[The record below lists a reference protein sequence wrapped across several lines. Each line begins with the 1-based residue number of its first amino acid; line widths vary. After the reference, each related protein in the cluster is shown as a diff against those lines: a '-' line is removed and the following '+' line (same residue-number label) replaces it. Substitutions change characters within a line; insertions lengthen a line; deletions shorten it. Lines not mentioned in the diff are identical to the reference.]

1 MDFIDSEYISKISSR
16 LEKFKKIKTD
26 TYTFRCPFCGD
37 SSTNKNKTRG
47 YFYRIG
53 VNLNYKCHNCGESL
67 SFSTFLKKF
76 DSELHRYYSLD
87 KFAKKQSNS
96 TKELAT
102 TKVKFEAPIFK
113 EKLDLPKASENPRA
127 KKYLEDRNINPNNFY
142 YAAKFREWTNT
153 KKFTFNN
160 INYDE
165 DRIVIPLYSPD
176 KKLFGFIGRSISSN
190 DVKYI
195 TIILNDSFSKIYGLD
210 KVNSSKKVYVL
221 EGAFDSEFIPNSIAM
236 CGADANI
243 DNLSFNDVVFV
254 FDNEPRNREICSRME
269 KIINQEKQIVIWPSY
284 LKEKDI
290 NLMVL
295 AGHDPVEII
304 NSNVYSGLQAK
315 VKFIEWKKV

>member
-26 TYTFRCPFCGD
+26 TYNFRCPFCGD

-47 YFYRIG
+47 YFYKIG

-67 SFSTFLKKF
+67 SFATFLKRF
-76 DSELHRYYSLD
+76 DPELYRFYSLD
-87 KFAKKQSNS
+87 KFAKKGQRSS
-96 TKELAT
+96 KKSSEKE
-102 TKVKFEAPIFK
+102 VKFEAPIFK
-113 EKLDLPKASENPRA
+113 EKLDLPKASEDPKA
-127 KKYLEDRNINPNNFY
+127 KKYLEDRNINPSNFY
-142 YAAKFREWTNT
+142 YAKEFKKWTNT
-153 KKFTFNN
+153 KKLTFTNFD
-160 INYDE
+160 YDE
-165 DRIVIPLYSPD
+165 GRIVIPLYTKD
-176 KKLFGFIGRSISSN
+176 KKLFGFIGRTLSSN
-190 DVKYI
+190 GVKYI

-210 KVNSSKKVYVL
+210 KVDQSKQVYVL

-243 DNLSFNDVVFV
+243 DSLCFKDVVFV

-269 KIINQEKQIVIWPSY
+269 KIINQEKQIVIWPSHI
-284 LKEKDI
+284 KEKDV

-304 NSNVYSGLQAK
+304 KSNIYSGLQAK